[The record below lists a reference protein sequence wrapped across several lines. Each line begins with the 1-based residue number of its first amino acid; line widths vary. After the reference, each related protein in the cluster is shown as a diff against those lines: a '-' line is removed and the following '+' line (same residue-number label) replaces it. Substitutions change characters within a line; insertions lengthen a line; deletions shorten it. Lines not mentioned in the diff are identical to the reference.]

1 MVVVLQCLPL
11 TDRTAQN
18 IGDRYGFTREE
29 IDAFASRSYRR
40 AAAAGV
46 AESGGQGNPPGR
58 HPRHPQKTS
67 RGVITGRRC
76 RMATMAHHGI
86 VRFGQALGHPCTP
99 PWN

>member
-1 MVVVLQCLPL
+1 MVVVSECLPL

-18 IGDRYGFTREE
+18 IGDRYGLTLEE

-46 AESGGQGNPPGR
+46 AESGSQGNPPGR

-67 RGVITGRRC
+67 RGVITGTGVVGWRQWP
-76 RMATMAHHGI
+76 TT
-86 VRFGQALGHPCTP
+86 ALSGSGKR
-99 PWN
+99 